1 MKKLVETLQKQI
13 MDAIFNT
20 KNSQLWL
27 CPYRQKES
35 FRYKAKI
42 DLLQIYRLSIFV
54 RSREKC
60 HYQSHWIRNF
70 WFFFPYFSSPS
81 RNLNVTVC
89 KWYGFFSVLVAII
102 RKNSGK
108 RPWIEHGDSSILPS
122 GAKSEWPVVSW
133 VAISNTCQKIS
144 YFFKCVVTAF
154 LRARNPC
161 MTP

>member
-1 MKKLVETLQKQI
+1 MKHCKNKQWTQFSIQKI
-13 MDAIFNT
+13 H
-20 KNSQLWL
+20 SYWL
-27 CPYRQKES
+27 CPYRQMES

-42 DLLQIYRLSIFV
+42 DLLQVVYFSLEPREMPLPKPHTQLLVFLSV
-54 RSREKC
+54 
-60 HYQSHWIRNF
+60 F
-70 WFFFPYFSSPS
+70 WFSSPS